1 MAFFTILRPLFYK
14 LHMKSIVS
22 KGWLAIILVLGLLVT
37 DQVIKIVVK
46 TTMFYD
52 ESIRITDWFYIHFI
66 ENPGMAFGMQ
76 IIPKTI
82 QTVARMVFAGFIIW
96 YMAKLVKAN
105 FRSGY
110 IVCISMILAGALG
123 NILDSIFY
131 GVMFSQSTF
140 SQVATFVPI
149 GEGYTGWLHGKVVDM
164 FHFPL
169 FEFDWPQWIPFVGGD
184 HFLFFSPV
192 FNFADACISCG
203 MIILLLFF
211 TKDFNESIQVVKG
224 NGKK

>member
-1 MAFFTILRPLFYK
+1 MKTIAP
-14 LHMKSIVS
+14 
-22 KGWLAIILVLGLLVT
+22 KGWLAILFVLGLLII

-52 ESIRITDWFYIHFI
+52 ESIRITNWFYIHFI

-82 QTVARMVFAGFIIW
+82 QTLARMVFAGFIIW
-96 YMAKLVKAN
+96 YIAKLVKAN
-105 FRSGY
+105 FSRGY
-110 IVCISMILAGALG
+110 LICMSMILAGALG

-131 GVMFSQSTF
+131 GVIFSQSTF
-140 SQVATFVPI
+140 SQIATFVPI

-164 FHFPL
+164 FYFPL
-169 FEFDWPQWIPFVGGD
+169 FEFNWPQWIPFIGGD

-211 TKDFNESIQVVKG
+211 TKDFNESIHVVKESM
-224 NGKK
+224 KR